1 MSCSPELEIEDCEEA
16 ETPPCLPSVRE
27 LAVRFQPRK
36 SPEPKPRR
44 SLLKKKAAERLQK
57 SAAASAYQVHSLTAR
72 SVPRAF
78 RDGLR
83 RGGGVARDHI
93 GAHAAKEHVGHRGP
107 NHQQVLRREVLP
119 RSTVGSLQCQS
130 SSLPEEHLPSRVTR
144 VMRAYSSLGGE
155 RGGWTESVGLEI
167 YLP

>member
-1 MSCSPELEIEDCEEA
+1 MGSPELEIEDCEA

-57 SAAASAYQVHSLTAR
+57 SAATSAYQVHSLTAR

-83 RGGGVARDHI
+83 RGGGGGVARDHI
-93 GAHAAKEHVGHRGP
+93 GAHAAKEHNHHQGHQVRRHDERSSSPEHSGIP
-107 NHQQVLRREVLP
+107 AIPVVITARRPPTEQGYTSDESIQQPRRRE
-119 RSTVGSLQCQS
+119 R
-130 SSLPEEHLPSRVTR
+130 RVDR
-144 VMRAYSSLGGE
+144 VSWA
-155 RGGWTESVGLEI
+155 
-167 YLP
+167 

>member
-16 ETPPCLPSVRE
+16 EAPPCLPSVRE

-83 RGGGVARDHI
+83 RGGGVTRGHI
-93 GAHAAKEHVGHRGP
+93 GAHAAKEHVSHRGH
-107 NHQQVLRREVLP
+107 NHQQVQLSRREEE
-119 RSTVGSLQCQS
+119 RS
-130 SSLPEEHLPSRVTR
+130 SSPEHSGIPAMPVVITARRAPAEQGYTSDESIQQPRRRERRADRV
-144 VMRAYSSLGGE
+144 S
-155 RGGWTESVGLEI
+155 
-167 YLP
+167 